1 MKKSVMAT
9 NLAIDDALITD
20 AVRLGGHKSKKAAVT
35 AALESY
41 IRHYRQQEILELF
54 GAVDYDPDYDYKAQR
69 KRQ

>member
-1 MKKSVMAT
+1 MAT
-9 NLAIDDALITD
+9 NLAIDDRLIND

-41 IRHYRQQEILELF
+41 IRQYRQQKILELF

>member
-1 MKKSVMAT
+1 MAT

>member
-1 MKKSVMAT
+1 MAT
-9 NLAIDDALITD
+9 NLAIDDRLIND

-41 IRHYRQQEILELF
+41 IRRYRQQEILGLF

>member
-1 MKKSVMAT
+1 MAT
-9 NLAIDDALITD
+9 NLAIDDSLITD

-35 AALESY
+35 AALEAY
-41 IRHYRQQEILELF
+41 IRHYRQEILELF